1 MPELYVNVD
10 HVATLRQARLT
21 YEPNPVAA
29 AILAELAGCKGIIVH
44 LREDRRHIQD
54 KDVRLLREVVTTKL
68 VLEMAATEEIVKF
81 ALEVKPDQVTLVP
94 ERREE
99 LTTEGGLYLKGNIRD
114 LKNAITQLKREK
126 IDISLF
132 IDPDK
137 EDIKRA
143 AELDADIVELHTGQY
158 ANAKSEEERINE
170 LNRLRE
176 SVEYALACNLK
187 VAAGHGLTYENVYP
201 VANIKGI
208 NELSIGHSI
217 IARAIMVGMYQAV
230 RDMLSIIS

>member
-170 LNRLRE
+170 LNRLKG

-187 VAAGHGLTYENVYP
+187 VAAGHGLTYQNVYP

-208 NELSIGHSI
+208 SELSIGHSI

-230 RDMLSIIS
+230 KDMLSIIS